1 MTLRSAWKKLRQS
14 IARRLLKNPFDVAH
28 YLCVGNGLEVGAMSS
43 PYPFGGRCVVE
54 YADIHD
60 ETTLKNIIDKIP
72 LPNLYRGKF
81 VKATYQLKAP
91 RYGLDM
97 IKSNSL
103 DFVFSSHS
111 LEHTPNPI

>member
-1 MTLRSAWKKLRQS
+1 
-14 IARRLLKNPFDVAH
+14 
-28 YLCVGNGLEVGAMSS
+28 VGNGLEVGAMSS